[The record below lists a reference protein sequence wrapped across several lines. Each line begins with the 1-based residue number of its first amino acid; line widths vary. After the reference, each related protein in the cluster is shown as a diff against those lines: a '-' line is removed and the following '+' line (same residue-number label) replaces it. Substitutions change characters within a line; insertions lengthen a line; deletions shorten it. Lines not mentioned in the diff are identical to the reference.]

1 MAVYENENIEFAE
14 NFNMDLKNSKTE
26 ITYIENQ
33 AYKKKKPYETGGWLF
48 ISYPV
53 IMVFLYAVIGA
64 VFGGKGWM
72 IGWIVFLTIPLFYTS
87 VIAAKKKKPIIFCY
101 PVLALIVFLLF
112 GFFMN
117 LWHPMWLIF
126 LTIPIFYCVCA
137 GIKR

>member
-1 MAVYENENIEFAE
+1 MAVYEKEHFEFSENS
-14 NFNMDLKNSKTE
+14 NQNLNNQKTE
-26 ITYIENQ
+26 TTYMEQQANQ
-33 AYKKKKPYETGGWLF
+33 KQKPYEKGGWLF

-64 VFGGKGWM
+64 CFGNFGWM
-72 IGWIVFLTIPLFYTS
+72 TGWLVFLTIPLFYTG
-87 VIAAKKKKPIIFCY
+87 VIAVKKKKPIIFCY
-101 PVLALIVFLLF
+101 PVLATIIFLLF
-112 GFFMN
+112 GFFAN